1 MELKY
6 SENKIWLEN
15 EAGDMK
21 AYVDFP
27 ETGTGR
33 VNVTHTVVDPDLR
46 GQGAA
51 GKLME
56 ALAGKLKEDGKK
68 ADDETTINDIDD
80 NEDHGQVSEN
90 YDESEDNAKND
101 NINDNKYN
109 NENENEDYNDE
120 DEK

>member
-1 MELKY
+1 MKKYRNIYNEIKKGNLYLKKGEQLTQ
-6 SENKIWLEN
+6 ENILCMDK
-15 EAGDMK
+15 
-21 AYVDFP
+21 Y
-27 ETGTGR
+27 
-33 VNVTHTVVDPDLR
+33 
-46 GQGAA
+46 
-51 GKLME
+51 
-56 ALAGKLKEDGKK
+56 GKK

-120 DEK
+120 DEDEK